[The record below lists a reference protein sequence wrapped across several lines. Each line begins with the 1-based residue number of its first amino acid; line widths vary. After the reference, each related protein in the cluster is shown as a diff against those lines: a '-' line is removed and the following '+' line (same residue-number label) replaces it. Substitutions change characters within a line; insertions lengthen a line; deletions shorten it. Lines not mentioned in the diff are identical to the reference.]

1 MSIKAYSYQRF
12 SSFRQQGGDSLRRQM
27 ALATEYAGKHN
38 LDLQTLC
45 LADKGVSAFRGDNA
59 TSGALGEFIKL
70 VQAGEIKVGS
80 YLLVESLDRL
90 SRESVMAALRKF
102 LDIIDLG
109 IVIVTLSD
117 NEVYQ
122 SAGMDMIKLIVS
134 ITIMSRAHEES
145 AIKSMR
151 TKAVW
156 EHRKQLARDEGKVI
170 TNSNYPAWLRR
181 DGEELKLIQGHVDVV
196 KRIFNWSDS
205 GLGYLKI
212 AEQLNE
218 LNIQTFLKGAAWVP
232 NSLNNI
238 LTNKA
243 VLGEYQPHVKVDGK
257 RVADGE
263 VIRNYYPKIIE
274 PALFLRVQKGIA
286 SRNQRGS
293 GYRKGLFSNL
303 FMGLIKCDC
312 GGSMIL
318 GSQNKVNGSSY
329 LKCPKAACKGSI
341 RYQYAEPQMLIALSH
356 IQSVMEKYRE
366 PDNNDLAEIIII
378 IDAKEQLLEQVSAD
392 YDIAPSRVI
401 AQKLSS
407 IESEL
412 EQLREQR
419 SLLEVEASVRQ
430 QREVMLLNL
439 ENLNTPVERSAFNAK
454 LRLLISHIKVV
465 DCEGKYKA
473 IVYYSAD
480 GIPVLEQQFN
490 MLYRELTSD
499 VFEMDGTLIVKTTSK
514 IPHILTQHH
523 TDSVIDDVSFRPIMG
538 RNETTIASINEESGE
553 VEEMTTVINQASAE
567 VEEVNTMSNDA
578 NGEVEEII
586 TTFNELSGEFED
598 VKAVLS
604 NQTVHS
610 K

>member
-12 SSFRQQGGDSLRRQM
+12 SSIRQQSGDSLRRQM
-27 ALATEYAGKHN
+27 ALAKNYADKHN

-45 LADKGVSAFRGDNA
+45 LDDKGVSAFRGDNA

-70 VQAGEIKVGS
+70 VEESEIESGS
-80 YLLVESLDRL
+80 YLLVESFDRL
-90 SRESVMAALRKF
+90 SRQSVEVALELF
-102 LDIIDLG
+102 LRIIRLG
-109 IVIVTLSD
+109 VVVVTLSD
-117 NEVYQ
+117 SQVYKSGELNHTQ
-122 SAGMDMIKLIVS
+122 LLISIMI
-134 ITIMSRAHEES
+134 MARANEES
-145 AIKSMR
+145 TIKSQR

-156 EHRKQLARDEGKVI
+156 ENRKELARSEGKVI
-170 TNSNYPAWLRR
+170 TNSNYPAWLKR
-181 DGEELKLIQGHVDVV
+181 DGEELKLIQGHVDVI

-218 LNIQTFLKGAAWVP
+218 LNIPTFLKGAAWVP

-243 VLGEYQPHVKVDGK
+243 VLGEYQPHVKVNGK
-257 RVADGE
+257 RVVDGE
-263 VIRNYYPKIIE
+263 VIKNYYPKIIE

-318 GSQNKVNGSSY
+318 GSQNKINGSSY
-329 LKCPKAACKGSI
+329 LKCPKAACKGNI

-356 IQSVMEKYRE
+356 IKTVMEKYRE
-366 PDNNDLAEIIII
+366 PDNNDLAEIIIAI
-378 IDAKEQLLEQVSAD
+378 NAKEQLLEQVSAD
-392 YDIAPSRVI
+392 YDSAPSRVI

-419 SLLEVEASVRQ
+419 SLLEIEASVRQ
-430 QREVMLLNL
+430 QRDVMLLNL
-439 ENLNTPVERSAFNAK
+439 ESLNTPEERSAFNAK
-454 LRLLISHIKVV
+454 LRLLISHIEVV

-473 IVYYSAD
+473 IVYYAE
-480 GIPVLEQQFN
+480 GGTPVIEQQFT
-490 MLYRELTSD
+490 MLYRGLTSD
-499 VFEMDGTLIVKTTSK
+499 IYEMDGTLLAKTTSK

-523 TDSVIDDVSFRPIMG
+523 TDSVIDDVSFKPIMG
-538 RNETTIASINEESGE
+538 RDETTIASMNEATGE
-553 VEEMTTVINQASAE
+553 VEEITTVINQANGKA
-567 VEEVNTMSNDA
+567 EEVIAMSNGA
-578 NGEVEEII
+578 NGEVEEVI
-586 TTFNELSGEFED
+586 TIFNELTGKFED
-598 VKAVLS
+598 VKTGLC

-610 K
+610 E